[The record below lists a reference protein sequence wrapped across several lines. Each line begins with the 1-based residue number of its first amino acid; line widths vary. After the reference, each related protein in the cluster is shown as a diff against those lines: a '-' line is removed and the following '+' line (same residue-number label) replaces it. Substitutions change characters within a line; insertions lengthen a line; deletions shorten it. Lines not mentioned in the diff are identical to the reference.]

1 MYLRFGENDIK
12 IICFCFSERKF
23 LIIFCKSLDKWDIKV
38 FDDYMEIKLL
48 LLYSL

>member
-1 MYLRFGENDIK
+1 MNLRFGENDIK
-12 IICFCFSERKF
+12 IIFFCFSERKF